1 MDFTSKLS
9 LYDILTQLIS
19 GFLILA
25 LFIPISESNIKCM
38 CMEDST
44 ETYHWIFVII
54 FSYLIGI
61 IYHRFLE
68 WIRSKKGEWILLILP
83 ILLVGLCQKD
93 IECRECLCCLVME
106 GIIIVLL
113 IILIISL
120 KRNKEQ
126 NRSKEEQNK
135 SEEGCKL
142 TLSLETIFTRNCK
155 DAIRKAKKES
165 DEDYKNHDEYYNT
178 YCSIMNKPAYNT
190 IMFLEAQ
197 EAFLRNL
204 TWIVLLYLC
213 ASLKDNNIIANEI
226 MSRISCCWI
235 LIIFFLILFARYQT
249 QMKIYKAVWDA
260 GEHNNIEKEANDIE
274 KKVNDITENVNRIKK
289 NVDRIKAKVDG
300 IAENVNRIKKR
311 VNRINKRAKF

>member
-19 GFLILA
+19 GFLILGM
-25 LFIPISESNIKCM
+25 FITIPK
-38 CMEDST
+38 EDSGSV
-44 ETYHWIFVII
+44 WVLILI

-142 TLSLETIFTRNCK
+142 MLWLETIFTRNCK
-155 DAIRKAKKES
+155 DAIQKAKKES

-260 GEHNNIEKEANDIE
+260 GKHNNIE

>member
-19 GFLILA
+19 GFLILGM
-25 LFIPISESNIKCM
+25 FITIPK
-38 CMEDST
+38 EDSGSV
-44 ETYHWIFVII
+44 WVLILI

-142 TLSLETIFTRNCK
+142 TLWLETIFTRNCK
-155 DAIRKAKKES
+155 DAIQKAKKES

-213 ASLKDNNIIANEI
+213 ASLKDNNIISNEI
-226 MSRISCCWI
+226 RKYN
-235 LIIFFLILFARYQT
+235 IFFNTFSP
-249 QMKIYKAVWDA
+249 KIISWKFS
-260 GEHNNIEKEANDIE
+260 NITICISFNI
-274 KKVNDITENVNRIKK
+274 
-289 NVDRIKAKVDG
+289 
-300 IAENVNRIKKR
+300 
-311 VNRINKRAKF
+311 